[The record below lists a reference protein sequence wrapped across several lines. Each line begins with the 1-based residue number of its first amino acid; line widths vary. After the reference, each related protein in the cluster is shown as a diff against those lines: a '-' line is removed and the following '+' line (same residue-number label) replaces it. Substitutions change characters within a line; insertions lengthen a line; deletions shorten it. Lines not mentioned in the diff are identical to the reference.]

1 MQSSIYNFYCLNT
14 LAKHFYR
21 LNPTLSFS
29 NYKLSITPDI
39 TVSSVSN
46 IIPNKLLVFK
56 TDVQCKNE
64 RFIETV
70 SFSQPDK
77 DRCHIKYNIDVLN
90 DLELNTSLKLDRF
103 FDIKTPPKMNP
114 YFWCNLSSENQ
125 TELYEISKLLEL
137 VQTDKAKE
145 FTIYK

>member
-46 IIPNKLLVFK
+46 IVPNKFLVFK
-56 TDVQCKNE
+56 TDVQSKNKK
-64 RFIETV
+64 FVETV
-70 SFSQPDK
+70 LFSQPDK
-77 DRCHIKYNIDVLN
+77 DRCNIKYNIDVLN
-90 DLELNTSLKLDRF
+90 DLELNTSLRLFRF
-103 FDIKTPPKMNP
+103 FDTKTPPKMNP
-114 YFWCNLSSENQ
+114 YFWSNLSTENQ
-125 TELYEISKLLEL
+125 TELYKISKLLEL
-137 VQTDKAKE
+137 VQVDKTNE